1 MEEPTPTSS
10 NDRLRSNRLRKDRLR
25 MALRLRLSLRR
36 AGNGRQSG
44 TVFIP
49 NPTREPVLGAHG
61 TENSTG

>member
-1 MEEPTPTSS
+1 MEEPTPRSS
-10 NDRLRSNRLRKDRLR
+10 NDRLRNDRLR

-49 NPTREPVLGAHG
+49 SPTRAPVLGAHG
-61 TENSTG
+61 TESSAD